1 MIDIYGAETK
11 KSVLLGN
18 GINIQFGGKAYSNR
32 FIMSRIIFNA
42 RYDKYDDFFDGTLS
56 GKEIEVLFRG
66 LLPLA
71 NTVLE
76 GKYDEINGI
85 EDEVK
90 EAIKEFKGQNAWRGK
105 FEHYY
110 DIHLE
115 DWFLL
120 LRLFLLNNEDLTDS
134 WKVVKQ
140 GIEWI
145 ILDAIYNDGK
155 LQEVHHK
162 MNKSVKRF
170 FKSYDSIFTL
180 NYDNNIERLTNKMV
194 YHLHG
199 DYSVLTDSENPEMV
213 QGFLNTQKN
222 QIVMKSEYPQCYCN
236 ALLNFSGQQKYK
248 EAQDKLYRI
257 EILQNFR
264 RLYET
269 DMNAFEERR
278 AELGRYNPVV
288 LQVIDTYIEHPELKI
303 ASDYHFSELENL
315 SGELHIIGLS
325 PQNDSHIFACIE
337 KSSVDRVIFYVY
349 GNPPK
354 SLPLTK
360 SYEFE
365 DIRKLWKKLKA
376 DPPQYN
382 CGRKYPNSAEAKKFF
397 EIFNDLSLDPIPK
410 EEIEKEANS
419 IPDFIAMSLCKEA
432 MDLIKSQK
440 TPKTLEEHL
449 KQRRIISKIALREGI
464 FPSALYLLFIE
475 NFSKLL

>member
-1 MIDIYGAETK
+1 M
-11 KSVLLGN
+11 
-18 GINIQFGGKAYSNR
+18 
-32 FIMSRIIFNA
+32 
-42 RYDKYDDFFDGTLS
+42 
-56 GKEIEVLFRG
+56 
-66 LLPLA
+66 
-71 NTVLE
+71 
-76 GKYDEINGI
+76 
-85 EDEVK
+85 
-90 EAIKEFKGQNAWRGK
+90 
-105 FEHYY
+105 
-110 DIHLE
+110 E

-155 LQEVHHK
+155 LQDVHHK

-180 NYDNNIERLTNKMV
+180 NYDNNIERLTNKIV

-222 QIVMKSEYPQCYCN
+222 QIVMNSEYPQCYCN

-248 EAQDKLYRI
+248 EAQDKLHRI

-269 DMNAFEERR
+269 DMNAFKETR

-303 ASDYHFSELENL
+303 ASDYHFSELEKL

-325 PQNDSHIFACIE
+325 SQNDSHIFACIE
-337 KSSVDRVIFYVY
+337 KSSVDKVIFYVY
-349 GNPPK
+349 DNPPK

-365 DIRKLWKKLKA
+365 DIRKLWKKLDA
-376 DPPQYN
+376 DPP
-382 CGRKYPNSAEAKKFF
+382 K
-397 EIFNDLSLDPIPK
+397 
-410 EEIEKEANS
+410 
-419 IPDFIAMSLCKEA
+419 
-432 MDLIKSQK
+432 
-440 TPKTLEEHL
+440 
-449 KQRRIISKIALREGI
+449 
-464 FPSALYLLFIE
+464 
-475 NFSKLL
+475 